1 MKSSY
6 RARNG
11 QERKKVVHKN
21 NNYLSII
28 RKQRALERRK
38 NELVFWDSQLEQCD
52 KIETGYTKEQLQ
64 KKIQA
69 AEKDIKNLA
78 AKLKSA

>member
-1 MKSSY
+1 MKGSY

-21 NNYLSII
+21 TNYLSIV

-38 NELVFWDSQLEQCD
+38 NELVFWDNQLEQSD
-52 KIETGYTKEQLQ
+52 KIETGYTKAQIL

-78 AKLKSA
+78 AKLK